1 MKKTTIRTGVAA
13 LALAISGVGVAGV
26 ASADPAVKV
35 DICHATGTPDTAGN
49 GYVAISPSA
58 SGVYNGHLNLVDGQL
73 VIEEGHEADIIPPFT
88 WVDPKG
94 ESHHFAGQNW
104 DAEGQAVH
112 NNGSCDGTVTTP
124 TTPPTTEP
132 TTPPTTE
139 PTTPPTTT
147 EPTTPPTT
155 TTTPPTTE
163 PTTPPST
170 TTSPVAPPPA
180 PGPGPSTPG
189 VVQTDGGPMGSP
201 APLLALLGLGGAAL
215 AAEITRRKLAYAR
228 QH

>member
-139 PTTPPTTT
+139 PTTPPTT
-147 EPTTPPTT
+147 EPTTPPATT
-155 TTTPPTTE
+155 
-163 PTTPPST
+163 S
-170 TTSPVAPPPA
+170 TSPVAPPPA